1 MIFKKDF
8 LVFQLL
14 LLADKNVFYWNLEL
28 ISVCEFHYSGMTQ
41 I

>member
-14 LLADKNVFYWNLEL
+14 LLADKNVFSWNLEL
-28 ISVCEFHYSGMTQ
+28 IFASFIMRA
-41 I
+41 